1 MAAVCGAGGSKRSVA
16 GHRGVHGSTEEVV
29 APADSDGTPIELLLR
44 DQKAVAGQGQGTVV
58 LRRWLLRALARA
70 GIGLVTW
77 SRCRDPIFDFGGTAR
92 RIVVAAWRSICHF
105 GRWSGP
111 CFIRGSGIMR
121 WNSRASPASDWPG
134 GLHGLA

>member
-44 DQKAVAGQGQGTVV
+44 DQKAVARQGQGTVV

-70 GIGLVTW
+70 GIGWATCW
-77 SRCRDPIFDFGGTAR
+77 PCRERVP
-92 RIVVAAWRSICHF
+92 
-105 GRWSGP
+105 
-111 CFIRGSGIMR
+111 
-121 WNSRASPASDWPG
+121 
-134 GLHGLA
+134 